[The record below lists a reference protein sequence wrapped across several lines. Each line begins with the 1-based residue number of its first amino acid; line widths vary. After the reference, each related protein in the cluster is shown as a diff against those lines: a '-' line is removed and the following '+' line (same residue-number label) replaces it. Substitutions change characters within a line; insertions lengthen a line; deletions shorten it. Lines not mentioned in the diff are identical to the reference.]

1 MYDRAYVNPLKAA
14 KAVLCKGDYTMAFK
28 LKLNFN
34 RRHSVMDLEG
44 ASALIYSYVA
54 AAMITASTGSC
65 PNPSEQSAVQI
76 SSLLS
81 CLTERKRRNTV
92 RWSLSAELWRCQ
104 LKEQLLSRQPSP
116 NVPWSLDRMQ
126 TRGLSF
132 RPLKGQ
138 GTVMEIIFPVLA
150 AW

>member
-1 MYDRAYVNPLKAA
+1 MAA
-14 KAVLCKGDYTMAFK
+14 LSKGDYTMALK

-34 RRHSVMDLEG
+34 RRHSVMDLE
-44 ASALIYSYVA
+44 ALIYSYVA

-81 CLTERKRRNTV
+81 CLTERKQRNTV
-92 RWSLSAELWRCQ
+92 RRSLSAELWRCQ
-104 LKEQLLSRQPSP
+104 LKEQLPSRQPSP
-116 NVPWSLDRMQ
+116 NVPWSLDLMQ

-138 GTVMEIIFPVLA
+138 GTVMEIIFPALA